1 MRDAA
6 ADRERLLAIQRAAQ
20 GGELPRA
27 AELAEAA
34 LAGGLEHPLIFNV
47 LALRHELA
55 GALEEAE
62 GLLRRAV
69 SLAADDRA
77 ARNALGLC
85 LLRLERQGEA
95 LEQFDALL
103 ALDPALPFAHA
114 SRGTALFA
122 LARVREAEAAFQRAI
137 ELDPQQAVALAGLAR
152 IASYRG
158 LHRQARAWAERALQR
173 LPGYP
178 DALLSLAA
186 ADLGEQDPLTGE
198 ARLRELLA
206 RADLSAEQR
215 AFAGG
220 LLGDAL
226 DAQGRMPEAFAAYTE
241 SNELQ
246 RATHAAQFAAAA
258 PNALQYAQGLAE
270 YLRAAPAAP
279 WRAAAPASGPGPAA
293 GHIFVLGFLRSGTS
307 LLEVILE
314 GHPQVV
320 SVEESESLID
330 GLQRFM
336 QRPQDLDSFLN
347 APPAVYE
354 ALRTAYWRRVA
365 QAGANVAGK
374 VFVDKNP
381 LNTLKLPL
389 IARLFPQAKILVA
402 CRDPRDI
409 VLSCFRHR
417 FRMSAP
423 VYEMLTLEGAAR
435 YYDAVM
441 RVLLE
446 CTRLLPLEMCLVR
459 HEDVVTGFAREMRR
473 VCDFLRLEWDPAMGD
488 FALRTRDREALT
500 PSTAQL
506 ARGLNTEGVG
516 HWRRYREQLKPALA
530 LLAPWV
536 TQFYYDEAGAGGSG
550 RLNQQL
556 NATVIRSPSPSKGV
570 T

>member
-20 GGELPRA
+20 GGELPQA

-34 LAGGLEHPLIFNV
+34 LAEGLEHPLIFNV

-55 GALEEAE
+55 GALGEAE
-62 GLLRRAV
+62 RLLRQAV
-69 SLAADDRA
+69 SLAGTDKT

-85 LLRLERQGEA
+85 LLRLERPAEA

-122 LARVREAEAAFQRAI
+122 LARVREAEAAFLRAI
-137 ELDPQQAVALAGLAR
+137 ERDPQQAVALAGLAR

-158 LHRQARAWAERALQR
+158 LHRQAREWAQRALAR

-178 DALLSLAA
+178 DAELSLAA
-186 ADLGEQDPLTGE
+186 ADLGEQDPLTAE

-206 RADLSAEQR
+206 RADLAAEQR

-241 SNELQ
+241 SNALQ
-246 RATHAAQFAAAA
+246 RATYAAQFGDASQ
-258 PNALQYAQGLAE
+258 NARQYAQGLAD
-270 YLRAAPAAP
+270 YLRAAAAAR
-279 WRAAAPASGPGPAA
+279 WRAPPPVPGPAPAA

-336 QRPQDLDSFLN
+336 QQPQDLDSFLH
-347 APPAVYE
+347 APPSIYE
-354 ALRTAYWRRVA
+354 ALRAAYWRRVA
-365 QAGANVAGK
+365 QTGANVAGK

-441 RVLLE
+441 RVLME
-446 CTRLLPLEMCLVR
+446 CTRLLPLQMCLVR

-473 VCDFLRLEWDPAMGD
+473 VCDFLGLEWDPAMGD
-488 FALRTRDREALT
+488 FALRTREREALT

-506 ARGLNTEGVG
+506 ARGLNTEGLG
-516 HWRRYREQLKPALA
+516 HWRRYREQLGPALP

-536 TQFYYDEAGAGGSG
+536 AQFYYDEAGGSG